1 MCTHYPLSASCS
13 PIRASQRHAKLLRIF
28 MALMVVAVLLS
39 SSALSAAASTGGSP
53 DATQGTVTRAAC
65 YGVYHI
71 VRPGQTLYSI
81 AAAYGTTAYRI
92 AMCNGLSS
100 YTLYVGQA
108 LLIPTYRTR

>member
-1 MCTHYPLSASCS
+1 MCTYRFLFMSCS
-13 PIRASQRHAKLLRIF
+13 PGWASQGYAKLLKMF
-28 MALMVVAVLLS
+28 VALMIAAVLLFNPVLA
-39 SSALSAAASTGGSP
+39 SASGSQG
-53 DATQGTVTRAAC
+53 ATQGTVARAAC

-100 YTLYVGQA
+100 YTLYAGQA
-108 LLIPTYRTR
+108 LLIPIYRTR